1 MHFKLKVV
9 LAAVLV
15 TSLLTFVAHQFLPS
29 VGWLELAAGSLA
41 AWLAAMAVAIVLVLL
56 YMSLLQYLLRKG
68 AIDPQWLWFA
78 RDPAGLEAY
87 RRKHWRPKS
96 RS

>member
-1 MHFKLKVV
+1 MPFKLKVV

-15 TSLLTFVAHQFLPS
+15 TTLLTFAAHQFLPT

-56 YMSLLQYLLRKG
+56 YMTFLQFLLRKG
-68 AIDPQWLWFA
+68 AIDTQWLWFG

-87 RRKHWRPKS
+87 RRKHWRP
-96 RS
+96 RTRG

>member
-9 LAAVLV
+9 LAAVLI
-15 TSLLTFVAHQFLPS
+15 TGLLTFAAHQFLPT
-29 VGWLELAAGSLA
+29 VGWLELGAGSLA
-41 AWLAAMAVAIVLVLL
+41 AWLSAMAVAIVLVLL
-56 YMSLLQYLLRKG
+56 YMTFLQYLLRKG

-78 RDPAGLEAY
+78 HDPAGLDAY
-87 RRKHWRPKS
+87 RRKHRHTKR